1 MSQGATME
9 PMSVIKPKLPQ
20 GIPEPYTPTMSN
32 QSGFEGNTYKKPTV
46 QKDQFGQNQPEA
58 GSLGAFEPSDLISG
72 IKETGTSIK
81 NTMNETGNFF
91 QNKAP

>member
-1 MSQGATME
+1 ME